1 MVPKFESNLL
11 ESIDHGVKM
20 QNFPTQ
26 FDWSRSK
33 MVQTDEKIFYFQDGI
48 KIRIEKKWNRL
59 TLVWKCKNFQAI
71 LAEMSRIE
79 AEFGSLDQSN
89 QAER

>member
-48 KIRIEKKWNRL
+48 KIRIEKNE
-59 TLVWKCKNFQAI
+59 T
-71 LAEMSRIE
+71 
-79 AEFGSLDQSN
+79 D
-89 QAER
+89 

>member
-48 KIRIEKKWNRL
+48 KIGIEKNE
-59 TLVWKCKNFQAI
+59 T
-71 LAEMSRIE
+71 
-79 AEFGSLDQSN
+79 D
-89 QAER
+89 